1 MSVVKTELEVAE
13 DFLANDQL
21 AECGN
26 RLRKCAETMLENFL
40 RVARNKKSHCQ
51 VLDRGKFASL
61 HNLIL
66 EAKSILVL
74 NAQKEFADL
83 LQGQYS
89 KEEFDLM
96 VREAKIDHT
105 KIAEADNHLAS
116 RELRPLDKLESF
128 PGSTVTHPA
137 NRAERTT

>member
-1 MSVVKTELEVAE
+1 MAGSLVT
-13 DFLANDQL
+13 
-21 AECGN
+21 
-26 RLRKCAETMLENFL
+26 
-40 RVARNKKSHCQ
+40 
-51 VLDRGKFASL
+51 SL
-61 HNLIL
+61 HLVGGLL
-66 EAKSILVL
+66 ELSAATLRSSIRGGLTHDET
-74 NAQKEFADL
+74 NAGIARWAA
-83 LQGQYS
+83 S
-89 KEEFDLM
+89 V